1 MVPTASYLRTIE
13 VLTLTERV
21 LDDLRILDDLMH
33 SETSISA
40 PMLAS
45 LDAICRS
52 ARAIQSASEP
62 VMRPALSTPVQI

>member
-1 MVPTASYLRTIE
+1 MAPITSSASYLRTIE
-13 VLTLTERV
+13 VLTVSERV

-40 PMLAS
+40 PMAAS

-52 ARAIQSASEP
+52 ARAIQSASKP
-62 VMRPALSTPVQI
+62 VTRAAR